1 MSLNSILLT
10 AGVALQNTQYQIA
23 VATENVSNAST
34 TGSTQKTWENTS
46 PASDTVALSQGQV
59 IRAANSYLSRTVNAS
74 AAASGASS
82 AISASLQ
89 NYDSALGS
97 VANGDDVSS
106 LLTSFQTALS
116 TLASSPSSSS
126 DKSSVVTAASNLAS
140 GISSLSSTIQTL
152 RTQASSDIGTTVT
165 AINSDLN
172 TLQSLNSQIAA
183 ARSTGADTS
192 TLEDQRDT
200 TLADLSSKMGV
211 QSYVNSSGQLM
222 VYDQAGDQLLGD
234 QGATTLTYANNGQL
248 SAATSYPGQISG
260 IMVGGKD
267 ITSSVTTGELGGLI
281 QLRDSILPA
290 QQDQLDQLA
299 TTLIS
304 TANAATNAGT
314 ASPPPSS
321 LTSDGTVSA
330 SDSFSATGT
339 VRIAVTSSSGAV
351 VSSTDLDLSSYTS
364 VSDLLTG
371 LNSISGISASIN
383 SSGQLTIQTTSG
395 SNGVAINGMTSSV
408 GSSGQSFSDYF
419 GFNDLFTGDSAA
431 TIAVS
436 ETLSDT
442 PADLPTGTLNN
453 ASTLA
458 AGDSGVTASDASAI
472 TALTSALTT
481 AGAVAADGTATAK
494 TSSLTDLATN
504 FVSNAAATISAAS
517 NASDSDS
524 SVLAAAQ
531 NALSNATGINVDQQ
545 TALLTQYQNQYEA
558 TAQLMASAK
567 AMYATL
573 ISMMQ
578 A

>member
-23 VATENVSNAST
+23 TATENVANASQ
-34 TGSTQKTWENTS
+34 TGATQKTWENTS
-46 PASDTVALSQGQV
+46 PASDWVALSQGQV
-59 IRAANSYLSRTVNAS
+59 VRAADAYLSRTVNSS

-82 AISASLQ
+82 AIASALQ

-116 TLASSPSSSS
+116 TLASSPSSAA
-126 DKSSVVTAASNLAS
+126 DKASVVTAAANLAS
-140 GISSLSSTIQTL
+140 GIGGLSSSIQTL

-165 AINSDLN
+165 AINSDLK
-172 TLQSLNSQIAA
+172 TLQGLNAQIAA
-183 ARSTGADTS
+183 AGATGADTS
-192 TLEDQRDT
+192 SLLDQRDSA
-200 TLADLSSKMGV
+200 LSDLSSKMGV
-211 QSYVNSSGQLM
+211 QSYVNGAGQLV
-222 VYDQAGDQLLGD
+222 VYDQGGDQLLGD
-234 QGATTLTYANNGQL
+234 QAATLSYADNGQL
-248 SAATSYPGQISG
+248 GAGTSYPGAIGG

-267 ITSSVTTGELGGLI
+267 ITGTVTTGALGGLI
-281 QLRDSILPA
+281 QLRDSLLPA
-290 QQDQLDQLA
+290 QQDQLDQMA
-299 TTLIS
+299 SSLIA
-304 TANAATNAGT
+304 TANTAANAGT
-314 ASPPPSS
+314 AFPAPSS
-321 LTSDGTVSA
+321 LASNATVSG
-330 SDSFSATGT
+330 SDAFSATGV

-351 VSSTDLDLSSYTS
+351 ISSTDLDLSAYSS

-371 LNSISGISASIN
+371 LNGISGVSASIDG
-383 SSGQLTIQTTSG
+383 SGKLTLQATGAGAGIALG
-395 SNGVAINGMTSSV
+395 GMTSSV
-408 GSSGQSFSDYF
+408 GASGQSFSDYF

-436 ETLSDT
+436 PTLAADPS
-442 PADLPTGTLNN
+442 DLPTGTLSS
-453 ASTLA
+453 ASVLA
-458 AGDSGVTASDASAI
+458 AGASGVTASDASAI
-472 TALTSALTT
+472 TGLSGALTT
-481 AGAVAADGTATAK
+481 ARSVAADGTAKAT
-494 TSSLTDLATN
+494 TSTLTDLATN
-504 FVSNAAATISAAS
+504 FVANAASVISAAS
-517 NASDSDS
+517 SRSDSDA
-524 SVLAAAQ
+524 SVLSAAQ